1 MGDDSTS
8 DRIAKFLL
16 SVSTI
21 LFSFLVMI
29 SIVFEPAQI
38 GQILY
43 SLLLVV
49 LPAAALLGALRGLSW
64 WRGAAIFA
72 LVCVW
77 AFLLKTAWSFGSWDH
92 YQQTMLDGSFYFAGF
107 TAVVVGFLFGLPWLI
122 LELNRSRNDPQDDP
136 GAVPPVWQLSA
147 AFESVTSEFFN
158 EGATIRDT
166 REMTPR
172 HKGD

>member
-21 LFSFLVMI
+21 LFSFLMMI

-92 YQQTMLDGSFYFAGF
+92 YRQAMLDGSFYFAGF
-107 TAVVVGFLFGLPWLI
+107 TAIVAGFLFGLPWLI
-122 LELNRSRNDPQDDP
+122 LELNRSRNDPGDEDEPQTAQP
-136 GAVPPVWQLSA
+136 ALQLSA
-147 AFESVTSEFFN
+147 AFESGASDFFN
-158 EGATIRDT
+158 EGSTKRDS
-166 REMTPR
+166 REPTPR
-172 HKGD
+172 